1 MKIKKITKKL
11 TLNKKTVAH
20 LNNGEL
26 NAIQG
31 GVDTWPPQ
39 CPSISVCLCPIE
51 TLKGPECF
59 VTDVTCWHNSC
70 EVC

>member
-1 MKIKKITKKL
+1 MKIKKVTKKL

-20 LNNGEL
+20 LSNGEL
-26 NAIQG
+26 NAVQG
-31 GVDTWPPQ
+31 GFLTSP
-39 CPSISVCLCPIE
+39 ISVCLCPTE